1 MYIEVL
7 IAALYLFSKVLKYY
21 NLLIEVV
28 RFVSVAFG
36 PNWAKR
42 WKNVSL
48 TLYLSV
54 CCIVFSNN
62 A

>member
-42 WKNVSL
+42 WKM
-48 TLYLSV
+48 YH
-54 CCIVFSNN
+54 
-62 A
+62 